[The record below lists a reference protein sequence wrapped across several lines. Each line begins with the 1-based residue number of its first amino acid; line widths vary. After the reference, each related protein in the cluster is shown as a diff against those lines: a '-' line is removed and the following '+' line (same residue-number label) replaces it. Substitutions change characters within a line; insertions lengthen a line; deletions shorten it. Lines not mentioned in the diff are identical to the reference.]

1 MYIYINVQDEKMTY
15 TQTRDELL
23 LKQIWFYFLQ
33 SWSIPVEGGALFN
46 ANSPS
51 KADKISTSPRRK
63 RGRRLFFKSSP
74 KDEDDSKYGP
84 NGTNYSSGG
93 LHYSLK
99 DLDPNGIK
107 EAFWQTI
114 RKDSPDRLIMRFI
127 RARNYDLDKAM
138 EMLAGT
144 LAWRLNESDVD
155 KIILGGERAAYEHH
169 EMGFIKNIELQKA
182 VITGKDKEGRPVVY
196 IRSRLHHSGD
206 QTLDEMKKYSLLIIE
221 IARLYL
227 EEPVE
232 TATVIFDLT
241 GFTLSNMDYGPVIF
255 LINCFEAH
263 YPECLGRLFIHCAPW
278 IFSSIW
284 YVIKKLLD
292 PVVASK
298 ISFTK
303 SLDDLLKY
311 IDIDNIPSNLGGNS
325 KYPMEEYQ
333 KIDKSYD
340 AKLKDTKTRD
350 AILKEREKII
360 QSYIKAS
367 VEWIENTDER
377 KSHQLK
383 EKRSILEEELGANYR
398 KLDQYIRSR
407 TMYDVNRSLQL

>member
-1 MYIYINVQDEKMTY
+1 MTY

-23 LKQIWFYFLQ
+23 LKQIWFYLLQ
-33 SWSIPVEGGALFN
+33 SWSIPVEGSAIFKT
-46 ANSPS
+46 NSS
-51 KADKISTSPRRK
+51 STTGKTNTSPARK
-63 RGRRLFFKSSP
+63 RRRGFFLKSLP
-74 KDEDDSKYGP
+74 TDEDNSKHRP
-84 NGTNYSSGG
+84 NGTNYSPGG
-93 LHYSLK
+93 VHYSLK
-99 DLDPNGIK
+99 DLDPNGTK
-107 EAFWQTI
+107 EAFWETI
-114 RKDSPDRLIMRFI
+114 RKDSPDGLIMRFI
-127 RARNYDLDKAM
+127 RARNYNLDKAM

-144 LAWRLNESDVD
+144 LAWRLNESDVN

-169 EMGFIKNIELQKA
+169 ETGFIKNVELQKA
-182 VITGKDKEGRPVVY
+182 VITGKDREGRPIVY
-196 IRSRLHHSGD
+196 IRSRLHYSGD

-227 EEPVE
+227 EEQVE

-241 GFTLSNMDYGPVIF
+241 GFTLSNMDYGPVVF

-278 IFSSIW
+278 IFPPIW
-284 YVIKKLLD
+284 SVIKKLLD

-325 KYPMEEYQ
+325 KYPMKRYQ
-333 KIDKSYD
+333 KIDESYD

-350 AILKEREKII
+350 AILKERGKII
-360 QSYIKAS
+360 QRYIEAS
-367 VEWIENTDER
+367 VEWIENTDEG

-383 EKRSILEEELGANYR
+383 ERRRVLEGELKVNYR

-407 TMYDVNRSLQL
+407 TMYDVNKSLQL